1 MTPPNAP
8 LLDIRDFSLSVD
20 GRVLLKSLSL
30 TVEPG
35 RIVALAGASGS
46 GKSLTALSVLGLTPA
61 GARAQGSIRL
71 EGRELTDLSDRQM
84 DAVRGRDVGL
94 VFQEPMTALNPVLS
108 IGTQVAETVRAHRMA
123 GRDDAARI
131 ADAILTR
138 VGLPADRF
146 PRSRRPHELSGGQ
159 RQRVAIAAALALK
172 PKLLIADEP
181 TTALDVTTQARILEL
196 LVDLVRREGLG
207 LLLISHDLALVARV
221 ADQVVVL
228 HEGAVVEAGPP
239 PAVFAAPRHPY
250 TRRLLA
256 ATEPARRRPDAPP
269 PPVLPPLL
277 AANGIVRDYP
287 LARAGWWGKPAAVRA
302 VDQAS
307 LAVHRGESVGIVG
320 ESGSGKSTLLRT
332 LLAADAPQAGEVR
345 LLGQPWSATTEAAR
359 RPLRRHV
366 QMVFQDP
373 VGSFD
378 PRWRVERLVAEP
390 LVLLDSPPGPAD
402 RRRRVEELLEQVGLA
417 PADAD
422 RYPHEF
428 SGGQRQRIAIAR
440 ALAVAPDLIALDEAT
455 SALDVLTRAQILDV
469 LADLSQRLGLA
480 YLVVSHDLA
489 VVRALTDR
497 VLVMQGGRVVE
508 QGPTLEVL
516 DRPRHPYTASLL
528 AATPTLAAQVA

>member
-1 MTPPNAP
+1 MA
-8 LLDIRDFSLSVD
+8 LLDIRDFSLAID
-20 GRVLLKSLSL
+20 GRAILSAVSL

-35 RIVALAGASGS
+35 QIVALVGTSGS
-46 GKSLTALSVLGLTPA
+46 GKSMTALSVLGLTPA
-61 GARAQGSIRL
+61 GARTQGSIRL
-71 EGRELTDLSDRQM
+71 DGRELTTLTDRHM
-84 DAVRGRDVGL
+84 NAVRGRDVGL

-108 IGTQVAETVRAHRMA
+108 IGAQVAETVRVHGMA
-123 GRDDAARI
+123 SRAEATRI
-131 ADAILTR
+131 ADAMLTR

-146 PRSRRPHELSGGQ
+146 PRGRRPHELSGGQ

-181 TTALDVTTQARILEL
+181 TTALDVTTQARILGL
-196 LVDLVRREGLG
+196 LVDLVRQDGLG
-207 LLLISHDLALVARV
+207 LLLISHDLALVSRV
-221 ADQVVVL
+221 ADRVVVL
-228 HEGAVVEAGPP
+228 HEGAVVEAGE
-239 PAVFAAPRHPY
+239 PATAFAAPQHPY

-256 ATEPARRRPDAPP
+256 ATEPARQRPDVLPAPAQ
-269 PPVLPPLL
+269 PPLL
-277 AANGIVRDYP
+277 VAEGIVRDYP
-287 LARAGWWGKPAAVRA
+287 LPRAGWWSKPAHLRA

-332 LLAADAPQAGEVR
+332 LLAADAPQAGAVR
-345 LLGQPWSATTEAAR
+345 LLDQPWSAAPEAAR

-390 LVLLDSPPGPAD
+390 LALLDAPLTPAL
-402 RRRRVEELLEQVGLA
+402 RRARVEELLTQVGLA

-422 RYPHEF
+422 RHPHEF

-440 ALAVAPDLIALDEAT
+440 ALAVQPDLIALDEAT
-455 SALDVLTRAQILDV
+455 SALDVLTRAQILD
-469 LADLSQRLGLA
+469 LLGDLSRRLGLA

-497 VLVMQGGRVVE
+497 LLVMQGGCIVE
-508 QGPTLEVL
+508 EGPTLQVL
-516 DRPRHPYTASLL
+516 SRPQHPYTASLL
-528 AATPTLAAQVA
+528 AATPTLAAHVA

>member
-1 MTPPNAP
+1 MT
-8 LLDIRDFSLSVD
+8 LLDIQDFSLTVA
-20 GRVLLKSLSL
+20 GRDILKSLSL
-30 TVEPG
+30 TVAPG
-35 RIVALAGASGS
+35 RIVALVGASGS
-46 GKSLTALSVLGLTPA
+46 GKSMTALSVLGLAPP
-61 GARAQGSIRL
+61 GARIRGSIRL
-71 EGRELTDLSDRQM
+71 GGRELTSLSDREM

-108 IGTQVAETVRAHRMA
+108 IGAQVAETVRVHTAASRA
-123 GRDDAARI
+123 EAARI

-159 RQRVAIAAALALK
+159 RQRVAIAAALALR

-181 TTALDVTTQARILEL
+181 TTALDVTTQARILDL
-196 LVDLVRREGLG
+196 LVDLVRRDGLG
-207 LLLISHDLALVARV
+207 LLLISHDLALVAGV

-228 HEGAVVEAGPP
+228 HQGEVVEAGS
-239 PAVFAAPRHPY
+239 PATVFNTPQHPY

-256 ATEPARRRPDAPP
+256 ATEPVRRQPAPP
-269 PPVLPPLL
+269 PPGQPSSLAAPLL
-277 AANGIVRDYP
+277 VARGIVRDYP
-287 LARAGWWGKPAAVRA
+287 LPRASWWGKATHLRA

-307 LAVHRGESVGIVG
+307 LAIHRGESVGIVG

-332 LLAADAPQAGEVR
+332 LLAADAPQGGEVR
-345 LLGQPWSATTEAAR
+345 LLGQPWSAATEAAR

-390 LVLLDSPPGPAD
+390 LALLDPPPGAAE
-402 RRRRVEELLEQVGLA
+402 RRRRMEDLLVQVGLA
-417 PADAD
+417 PEDAD
-422 RYPHEF
+422 RHPHEF

-440 ALAVAPDLIALDEAT
+440 ALAVSPDLIAFDEAT
-455 SALDVLTRAQILDV
+455 SALDVLTRAQILDL

-508 QGPTLEVL
+508 EGPTLEVL
-516 DRPRHPYTASLL
+516 NRPRHPYTTSLL
-528 AATPTLAAQVA
+528 AATPTLAGTQVA